1 MTRRRTR
8 TGVSPAA
15 TTVWDVTLPTPLPP
29 SGRQYHLAH
38 GAHRATIAEVGA
50 SVRTYAVDGR
60 DVVLPFAEDVLA
72 PAYSGAVLAPWPNR
86 LGDGQYTWDGTEY
99 QVPVTEPDRMTALH
113 GLVAHVR
120 FERVAGDDASVTLRH
135 DLVPTPGYPWSL
147 RLDVTYALSDAGLRV
162 HVAATNLS
170 GADAPYGIGFHPWLS
185 PGDGTVDECTLRVD
199 ATSQVTND
207 PRLLPTG
214 TRPLSGAE
222 DRRTPQPLVGV
233 ALDDAFVDVTRDADG
248 LSWIVLTGADGR
260 GAALWM
266 DGSMDTWQVCTGNG
280 IPRIARRGVAAEPM
294 SCIADA
300 FRTGERLVRLAP
312 GATHEVAWG
321 MTLA

>member
-8 TGVSPAA
+8 TGCPPPSHYGVSVNTPA
-15 TTVWDVTLPTPLPP
+15 P
-29 SGRQYHLAH
+29 SGRQHHLAH

-50 SVRTYAVDGR
+50 SVRTYSVDGR
-60 DVVLPFAEDVLA
+60 DVVLPFAEDALA

-86 LGDGQYTWDGTEY
+86 LGDGQYTWAGTAY
-99 QVPVTEPDRMTALH
+99 QVPVTEPDRATALH

-147 RLDVTYALSDAGLRV
+147 RIDVTYALSDAGLRV
-162 HVAATNLS
+162 HVATTNLS
-170 GADAPYGIGFHPWLS
+170 GTDAPYGVGFHPWLS
-185 PGDGTVDECTLRVD
+185 PGDGPVDACTLRVD
-199 ATSQVTND
+199 AASQVTVD
-207 PRLLPTG
+207 ARLLPTG
-214 TRPLSGAE
+214 TRALSGAE
-222 DRRTPQPLVGV
+222 DRRTPRPLAGV

-260 GAALWM
+260 SAAMWM

-280 IPRIARRGVAAEPM
+280 IPLIDRRGVAAEPM

-300 FRTGERLVRLAP
+300 FRTGERLVRLTP
-312 GATHEVAWG
+312 GATHEVTWG